1 MANTDL
7 LFELLPRSGSPVE
20 LVFGEEAPPPA
31 VADTRV
37 SGTAVFTRPTAS
49 GRTRLGIRASASATF
64 VRPTLQATTRYDSDT
79 QRPLV
84 GETQTRFQR
93 AGAQPAAVAAP
104 FEEGRFTPAQTAALF
119 AKAVPVDQEAA
130 ERFVDSQRLRLGAA
144 SAFQE
149 GQRNAT
155 GYQGEFI
162 DSLRTRIGFASGFQ
176 EGIDLAALATNLFQ
190 DADRRSRQTL
200 SARMQEATPLQG
212 ALRSL
217 EGHGGRL
224 WARVETGRYQ
234 EAMRPRPGRSWYPPE
249 PEEPPG
255 STCYTPDPDLLFSLP
270 FPEGDAGLLFECDNA
285 APPPP
290 VDPETVIVPVRRVYI
305 VINDTTIRRV
315 SDNAVIPCLSASLS
329 LDAESW
335 TWGLSASLPAQ
346 ALGQVLPTDGENTA
360 IKVMVNGTE
369 FRFVVES
376 VEREWTFGQ
385 RAVKISGRGMNA
397 YLDASYAPQMSF
409 SNPFARTA
417 NQLMEDVLTVNGIP
431 LGWNIDW
438 QLEDWNVPANV
449 FTHQGTYISA
459 LAAIANAAGG
469 FILPH
474 PSAQSM
480 TIKHRYPVKPWELN
494 TTAPDFVLPA
504 AVTTSEALRW
514 VDKPKYNRVFVS
526 GQQQG
531 IERRVTR
538 AGTAG
543 ELLAPG
549 VVDPLITDDPAARQR
564 GLAILGDTGRQVSVG
579 LRLPVLPET
588 GILRPGH
595 IVRYEEGS
603 TLRTG
608 IVRSVNVE
616 VQHPTVFQSLEVE
629 THE

>member
-37 SGTAVFTRPTAS
+37 SGTAVFTRPTVG
-49 GRTRLGIRASASATF
+49 GRTRLGVRASASAAF
-64 VRPTLQATTRYDSDT
+64 RRPVLQATTRYDSDT
-79 QRPLV
+79 DRPLV
-84 GETQTRFQR
+84 GEATTSLQR
-93 AGAQPAAVAAP
+93 ADRLPGGLASKLGDSVPTVSQTATLFDRAIPVDREAADLFADSLRLRQGASNTLLDGTPQPAGHFSTFLDTLRSRIGAANGFQDAAGKAASAAAP
-104 FEEGRFTPAQTAALF
+104 FYDADHTVRQAM
-119 AKAVPVDQEAA
+119 
-130 ERFVDSQRLRLGAA
+130 
-144 SAFQE
+144 
-149 GQRNAT
+149 
-155 GYQGEFI
+155 
-162 DSLRTRIGFASGFQ
+162 ASG
-176 EGIDLAALATNLFQ
+176 IR
-190 DADRRSRQTL
+190 DAS
-200 SARMQEATPLQG
+200 PLQG

-217 EGHGGRL
+217 EGRGGRL
-224 WARVETGRYQ
+224 WARIDTARLQ
-234 EAMRPRPGRSWYPPE
+234 EAMPVPPGRSWYPPE

-255 STCYTPDPDLLFSLP
+255 STCYTPNPDLLFE
-270 FPEGDAGLLFECDNA
+270 FPVQEGDAGLLFQCDFSE
-285 APPPP
+285 PPPP
-290 VDPETVIVPVRRVYI
+290 TDPETVIVPVRRVYI
-305 VINDTTIRRV
+305 VINETTIRRV

-397 YLDASYAPQMSF
+397 YLDAPYAPQMSF
-409 SNPFARTA
+409 SNPSARTA

-431 LGWNIDW
+431 LGWDIAW

-459 LAAIANAAGG
+459 LAAIASAAGG

-494 TTAPDFVLPA
+494 ATAPDFVLPA
-504 AVTTSEALRW
+504 AVTTSEVLRW